1 MIRPLLIIGVGGA
14 GGKTIRAMKQELN
27 RILESSGYTE
37 GLPDA
42 WQFLHID
49 TTYDGVSFPAPML
62 PANEFHCVVPS
73 GASFHDLAASITNR
87 GTVADQQ
94 KMLSGWGVPNSPIP
108 IRSGAGQNRAIGRQV
123 GVAVSSN
130 TLKAIQNSISN
141 MLGPSAQ
148 FELAAAARAL
158 GARGVI
164 TQPEALIFSSL
175 GGGTGSGMFTDI
187 AELLKRSTPQAW
199 AIHATSFLYTPEVF
213 ADIGYMGAGIPK
225 NTLGALNELV
235 ASRWVGLSDQSELLY
250 TKMGLVASNTIGQ
263 TEFGCRTNIL
273 MGAKNTSTGFDI
285 RNGAEGFGMDQ
296 VFLTTGQA
304 IAGIVSNEYISDLL
318 FNRIIPAIWSCR
330 AVIDT
335 SGLAPEASN
344 VQNPSMAASAIGF
357 GKLSLGVEHI
367 IDYVSDA
374 MTKHQVKNLLWPEL
388 STEILKEGVSIL
400 EVIQEKADEIWP
412 NFLLDSGLDVR
423 GSQNQII
430 DALLPE
436 QTQERI
442 KLFIYRI
449 IKKNVSTKARPLA
462 TFSKAIWSEWE
473 TEANSILWTFKSEI
487 SGEAQKWVPS
497 IQEKLRDQISHELA
511 LNGYAV
517 LINLT
522 ERLEVELRD
531 HVLPELLRD
540 HNEFSIA
547 VSGFGH
553 LAFIKRVNELADG
566 LTDVSTQN
574 GPFFEKLSQ
583 SLIRVLEFQI
593 NSHVNALAASLVQ
606 DMLNSFVIPL
616 KEQLNDS
623 RFTLQ
628 EILKSNLLPNGSKNP
643 YLNYPDWASGVVPN
657 RYKARTIERTLIDS
671 VEYESTYEFY
681 ASKDS
686 QGAPAFQQS
695 VSSALLG
702 KKMNPMPGDVNPQT
716 LITVSSPWITSV
728 RDAQGTMGA
737 AVSKTE
743 WNFHTDIEELSERN
757 RRWLKHEDSTFGKFT
772 NISIRDFVGAAGVD
786 PQIRDQREAR
796 FVKEFQAMVSIAR
809 PLITLNPNAMSH
821 VLSVSDGEP
830 AARVLLKTSKI
841 PFAASS
847 FVGRACTQVLQQS
860 GFNPSD
866 PSFEQDWFAAGSNDT
881 SMVTVS
887 TIQNP
892 LPVWAFASLT
902 EPILEEVAR
911 SKNQTQTWVQFWDGR
926 RSRPLV
932 EAVPFETEMRRS
944 IVTGWFL
951 AGFFGLRE
959 IDTGQKFRQESISK
973 TRSISGEVLDF
984 LFNKGLTVYEDVQ
997 LKNEKAQS
1005 IASFSA
1011 VGRSLRIWNP
1021 TLETPDWSTFP
1032 SPLLNSHPEDM
1043 KRESWLLPQL
1053 LMSAGIA
1060 LANFGKTGNPE
1071 FINGYRLLKY
1081 IGREVTTSFSG
1092 RDQWDGNGLG
1102 DMLPSGERS
1111 QSSYLKNWVE
1121 LGDLPSKSHSLNPLL
1136 CDSLIDNP
1144 IRSEALITAIEKI
1157 RSQYT
1162 EIWASLSDTPWHSL
1176 PETWE
1181 LREDIDLALSDISE
1195 YVRELHFPRYISR
1208 D

>member
-14 GGKTIRAMKQELN
+14 GGKTVRAMKQELN
-27 RILESSGYTE
+27 RILESSGYT
-37 GLPDA
+37 GGIPSA

-49 TTYDGVSFPAPML
+49 TTHDGIGFPAPML
-62 PANEFHCVVPS
+62 SPAEFHCVVPS

-108 IRSGAGQNRAIGRQV
+108 IKSGAGQNRAIGRQV

-130 TLKAIQNSISN
+130 TLKAIQGSISN

-148 FELAAAARAL
+148 FELAAAARCL
-158 GARGVI
+158 GAR
-164 TQPEALIFSSL
+164 TFTPSTPQALIFSSL

-199 AIHATSFLYTPEVF
+199 AHHATSFLYTPEVF
-213 ADIGYMGAGIPK
+213 ADIGSMGAGIPK
-225 NTLGALNELV
+225 NTLGAMNELV
-235 ASRWVGLSDQSELLY
+235 AGKWVGLSHQSELLY
-250 TKMGLVASNTIGQ
+250 SKMGLVASNTTAL

-273 MGAKNTSTGFDI
+273 MGAQNTSTGFDI

-304 IAGIVSNEYISDLL
+304 IAGIVSNDDISD
-318 FNRIIPAIWSCR
+318 FFFESMNTTIWSSR
-330 AVIDT
+330 LAIDI

-344 VQNPSMAASAIGF
+344 VQNPSMTASGIGF
-357 GKLSLGVEHI
+357 GKLSLGVENI
-367 IDYVSDA
+367 LDYVSDA
-374 MTKHQVKNLLWPEL
+374 MTKHQVKILLWPEL
-388 STEILKEGVSIL
+388 STAMQKDDVSIL

-412 NFLLDSGLDVR
+412 NFLLDSGLDER
-423 GSQNQII
+423 GSQNQIV
-430 DALLPE
+430 DALLPD
-436 QTQERI
+436 QTQDRV
-442 KLFIYRI
+442 KLFVNGI

-462 TFSKAIWSEWE
+462 TFSKAVWSEWE
-473 TEANSILWTFKSEI
+473 TDATSFLWTFRSEM
-487 SGEAQKWVPS
+487 SNKAQKWVPS
-497 IQEKLRDQISHELA
+497 IQEELRDQISHELM

-531 HVLPELLRD
+531 HLMPELLRD
-540 HNEFSIA
+540 HHEFLNAI
-547 VSGFGH
+547 SGFDQQ
-553 LAFIKRVNELADG
+553 AFNTRVNDIADG
-566 LTDVSTQN
+566 LTGVSTQN
-574 GPFFEKLSQ
+574 GPFFEKLSG
-583 SLIRVLEFQI
+583 SLTRVLQFQI
-593 NSHVNALAASLVQ
+593 NSYVTALTASLVQ
-606 DMLNSFVIPL
+606 DLLNNFLTPLIEQL
-616 KEQLNDS
+616 KES
-623 RFTLQ
+623 RSFLQ
-628 EILKSNLLPNGSKNP
+628 ITQKANLRPDGSTNP
-643 YLNYPDWASGVVPN
+643 YQSYPDWASGEVPN
-657 RYKARTIERTLIDS
+657 RYKPRIIERILIDS
-671 VEYESTYEFY
+671 AEYESTYEFY

-686 QGAPAFQQS
+686 RNAAPFQQS

-702 KKMNPMPGDVNPQT
+702 KKINPMPDEVNHQT

-728 RDAQGTMGA
+728 REAQDVVGS
-737 AVSKTE
+737 AVSKSE
-743 WNFHTDIEELSERN
+743 WTFHTDIAELSERN
-757 RRWLKHEDSTFGKFT
+757 RRWLKHKESAFGKFT
-772 NISIRDFVGAAGVD
+772 NMSIREFVGAAGVD
-786 PQIRDQREAR
+786 PQIGDQREVR
-796 FVKEFQAMVSIAR
+796 FVKEFEAMVSIAR

-821 VLSVSDGEP
+821 VLSVSDSES

-847 FVGRACTQVLQQS
+847 NVGQACSQVLQQN

-881 SMVTVS
+881 SMVSVS

-932 EAVPFETEMRRS
+932 EAVPFETEIRRS
-944 IVTGWFL
+944 IITGWFVATL
-951 AGFFGLRE
+951 FGIRKVESVPAGR
-959 IDTGQKFRQESISK
+959 TAK
-973 TRSISGEVLDF
+973 
-984 LFNKGLTVYEDVQ
+984 
-997 LKNEKAQS
+997 
-1005 IASFSA
+1005 
-1011 VGRSLRIWNP
+1011 IWNP
-1021 TLETPDWSTFP
+1021 TLEKPDWSTFP

-1060 LANFGKTGNPE
+1060 LANFGKTGNPD

-1081 IGREVTTSFSG
+1081 LGREVTTSLSN

-1111 QSSYLKNWVE
+1111 RSSYLKNWVE

-1136 CDSLIDNP
+1136 YDSLIDNP
-1144 IRSEALITAIEKI
+1144 NRGEALITAIEKI

-1162 EIWASLSDTPWHSL
+1162 EIWANLSDTPWHSL

-1181 LREDIDLALSDISE
+1181 LREDIDSALSDISE
-1195 YVRELHFPRYISR
+1195 YVRELHFPRYVSR

>member
-1 MIRPLLIIGVGGA
+1 MIRPLLIIGVGGS

-27 RILESSGYTE
+27 RILESSGYT
-37 GLPDA
+37 GGIPSA

-49 TTYDGVSFPAPML
+49 TTRDGIDFPAPML
-62 PANEFHCVVPS
+62 PPDEFHCVVPS

-87 GTVADQQ
+87 GTVGDQQ

-108 IRSGAGQNRAIGRQV
+108 IRAGAGQNRAIGRQV

-148 FELAAAARAL
+148 FELATAARAL
-158 GARGVI
+158 GTRGI
-164 TQPEALIFSSL
+164 NTQPQALIFSSL

-213 ADIGYMGAGIPK
+213 ADIGSMGAGIPK

-235 ASRWVGLSDQSELLY
+235 AGRWVGLSDQSELLY
-250 TKMGLVASNTIGQ
+250 TKVGLVASNTIGQ

-273 MGAKNTSTGFDI
+273 MGAKNMSTGFDI

-304 IAGIVSNEYISDLL
+304 IAGIVSNEETSDFL
-318 FNRIIPAIWSCR
+318 FNQMFPTIWNSR
-330 AVIDT
+330 SVIDV

-357 GKLSLGVEHI
+357 GRLSLGVEHI
-367 IDYVSDA
+367 VDYVSDA
-374 MTKHQVKNLLWPEL
+374 ITKHQVKNLLWPEL
-388 STEILKEGVSIL
+388 STEILKEDVSIL
-400 EVIQEKADEIWP
+400 EVIQEKADERWP
-412 NFLLDSGLDVR
+412 NFLMDSGLDVR

-436 QTQERI
+436 QTQDRI
-442 KLFIYRI
+442 KLFVIGL
-449 IKKNVSTKARPLA
+449 IKKNVSTKAKPLA
-462 TFSKAIWSEWE
+462 SFSRAIWSEWE
-473 TEANSILWTFKSEI
+473 TDAHSFLLTFKSEI

-497 IQEKLRDQISHELA
+497 IQEKLRDQISHELVS
-511 LNGYAV
+511 NGYAV

-540 HNEFSIA
+540 HNEFSKA
-547 VSGFGH
+547 VSGFDH
-553 LAFIKRVNELADG
+553 LAFIKRVNELAEG

-574 GPFFEKLSQ
+574 GRFFEKLSQ

-606 DMLNSFVIPL
+606 DMLNFFVTPL
-616 KEQLNDS
+616 KEQLNVS

-628 EILKSNLLPNGSKNP
+628 KIQKAVLLPNGSKNP

-695 VSSALLG
+695 VTSALLG
-702 KKMNPMPGDVNPQT
+702 KKMNPMPGDVTPQT

-728 RDAQGTMGA
+728 RDAQGTMGPA
-737 AVSKTE
+737 ASKTE
-743 WNFHTDIEELSERN
+743 WNFHTCIEELSERN
-757 RRWLKHEDSTFGKFT
+757 RRWLKHEDSNFRKFT
-772 NISIRDFVGAAGVD
+772 NMSIRDFVGAAGVD
-786 PQIRDQREAR
+786 PQIRDQREVS
-796 FVKEFQAMVSIAR
+796 FVKEFEAMLNIAR
-809 PLITLNPNAMSH
+809 PLVKLNANALRH
-821 VLSVSDGEP
+821 ILGVNDGNL
-830 AARVLLKTSKI
+830 ANGVLLESSRI
-841 PFAASS
+841 PFDFNSRI
-847 FVGRACTQVLQQS
+847 GQACSQVLQQF
-860 GFNPSD
+860 GYNPAD
-866 PSFEQDWFAAGSNDT
+866 QSFEHDWFDPGSKET
-881 SMVTVS
+881 SMIAVS
-887 TIQNP
+887 AIQNP

-902 EPILEEVAR
+902 EPILEELAK
-911 SKNQTQTWVQFWDGR
+911 SNNHTQTWVQFWDGR

-932 EAVPFETEMRRS
+932 EAVPFETEIRRS
-944 IVTGWFL
+944 IITGWFL
-951 AGFFGLRE
+951 AGLFGLRKIE
-959 IDTGQKFRQESISK
+959 
-973 TRSISGEVLDF
+973 
-984 LFNKGLTVYEDVQ
+984 N
-997 LKNEKAQS
+997 LK
-1005 IASFSA
+1005 
-1011 VGRSLRIWNP
+1011 VGRSLKIWNP
-1021 TLETPDWSTFP
+1021 TLETPEWSRFP
-1032 SPLLNSHPEDM
+1032 SPLLNSHHEDM
-1043 KRESWLLPQL
+1043 KRDSWLLPQL

-1071 FINGYRLLKY
+1071 FINAYRLLKY
-1081 IGREVTTSFSG
+1081 LGREVTTSFNG

-1102 DMLPSGERS
+1102 DMLPSGERAR
-1111 QSSYLKNWVE
+1111 SSYLRNWVK
-1121 LGDLPSKSHSLNPLL
+1121 LGDLPSESHSLQRFLHDAL
-1136 CDSLIDNP
+1136 VDNP
-1144 IRSEALITAIEKI
+1144 DRGDALIIAIEKL
-1157 RSQYT
+1157 RSQYR
-1162 EIWASLSDTPWHSL
+1162 EIWENFSDAPWHSL

-1195 YVRELHFPRYISR
+1195 YVRNLQNSAEKTGDLRI
-1208 D
+1208 